1 MSTIDDRINKKIQ
14 IVKNILK
21 NVYQILELFKP
32 LLSRLLE
39 MEEAEQYKK
48 NGVFKEAADL
58 FGEISTLCK
67 EIENESLPLNLFTSD
82 LGN

>member
-1 MSTIDDRINKKIQ
+1 
-14 IVKNILK
+14 
-21 NVYQILELFKP
+21 
-32 LLSRLLE
+32 

-48 NGVFKEAADL
+48 NGVFKEASDL